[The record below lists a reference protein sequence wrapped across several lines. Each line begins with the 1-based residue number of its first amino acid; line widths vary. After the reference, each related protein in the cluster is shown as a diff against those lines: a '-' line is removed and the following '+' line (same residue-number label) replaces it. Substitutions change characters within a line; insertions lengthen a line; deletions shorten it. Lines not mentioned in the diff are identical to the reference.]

1 LDYAEFLRRL
11 PKVEL
16 HCHMEGA
23 VRPATAIEL
32 AKKHGVTLPSEDPA
46 KLYDYD
52 NLVDFLKVYVAVSR
66 SIVTREEFARVAY
79 EALEDGATL
88 GNLKYR
94 EMFFNPTNH
103 YPFGVDYET
112 CVDGVIDGIRAAE
125 ADHGV
130 RCRMIVAINKA
141 DGPEAAVELVRE
153 VLEHPRDEVIG
164 IGSDHLSP
172 RNVEEPGLYEEAY
185 RVARSGGLHVTAHA
199 GEIDSSSP
207 DDVLVALDALGC
219 ERVDHGYHVMDDPSA
234 VKRVREDGVFFTC
247 CPHSS
252 EVLSGWTDYT
262 SHPIKRMIDAG
273 LQVTFNT
280 DDPPMF
286 QTDLGW
292 EYADTC
298 PRMGLRAADAARIA
312 LTGVEA
318 AWLDDDERR
327 LMRSEF
333 ERDISALE
341 RELEANAD
349 G

>member
-1 LDYAEFLRRL
+1 MDHSEFLRRL

-32 AKKHGVTLPSEDPA
+32 ARTHGVVLPSEDPTE
-46 KLYDYD
+46 LYDYD
-52 NLVDFLKVYVAVSR
+52 NLVDFLKVYVAVSQ
-66 SIVTREEFARVAY
+66 SIVTRDEFARVAY
-79 EALEDGATL
+79 EALEDGVTL

-103 YPFGVDYET
+103 YPFGVDYQT
-112 CVDGVIDGIRAAE
+112 CVDGVIDGIHAAE
-125 ADHGV
+125 DDLGV
-130 RCRMIVAINKA
+130 RCRMIVAINKY
-141 DGPEAAVELVRE
+141 DGPDAGVELVRE
-153 VLEHPRDEVIG
+153 VLANPRDEVIG

-172 RNVEEPGLYEEAY
+172 RNQEDPGMFEEAY
-185 RVARSGGLHVTAHA
+185 RVARGGGLNVTAHA
-199 GEIDSSSP
+199 GEIASSSA

-219 ERVDHGYHVMDDPSA
+219 GRIDHGYHVIDDPSA

-252 EVLSGWTDYT
+252 ERLSGWTDFT
-262 SHPIKRMIDAG
+262 SHPIKLMIDAG
-273 LQVTFNT
+273 LQVTLNT

-298 PRMGLRAADAARIA
+298 PRMGLTAADAVRIA
-312 LTGVEA
+312 LTGVDA
-318 AWLDDDERR
+318 AWLDDDDRRR
-327 LMRSEF
+327 LRTE
-333 ERDISALE
+333 LE
-341 RELEANAD
+341 REIADLERALEGEGD